1 MVAVKVPNI
10 MGADIDLGLKP
21 SEFPLPTYIPEVT
34 RFSSKHDMSIYL
46 PKRRLNAF
54 YSFHPSPTPDFF
66 LLTLHLSILVLIV
79 SRILPL
85 ILLALCRLTKLLVD
99 AL

>member
-1 MVAVKVPNI
+1 

-34 RFSSKHDMSIYL
+34 GFSSKHDMSIYL

-54 YSFHPSPTPDFF
+54 YSFHPSPTPDF
-66 LLTLHLSILVLIV
+66 LTLHLSILVLIV
-79 SRILPL
+79 SRVLPL
-85 ILLALCRLTKLLVD
+85 VLLALCRLTELLVD
-99 AL
+99 VL

>member
-1 MVAVKVPNI
+1 

-66 LLTLHLSILVLIV
+66 LTLHLSILVLIV
-79 SRILPL
+79 SCVLPL
-85 ILLALCRLTKLLVD
+85 ILLALCRLTELLVD
-99 AL
+99 VL